1 MDEKKEGQLASESDR
16 TALRTYL
23 EKRLKTLRRQAKRA
37 GDRAEEAFSEGGE
50 MEIIFIYDEL
60 LGEQAPDEKTLR
72 AVKKLRAV

>member
-16 TALRTYL
+16 ATMRTYL

-37 GDRAEEAFSEGGE
+37 GEREEGAFVEGAE